1 MTCPGAPCLN
11 SLSALSLVWLTLC
24 GIWMQIP
31 PSVAWGLL
39 SAAVSFT
46 LSAGLQLSHIVL
58 VMCTIWEAILSFSTA
73 PMDGWVPSVVLTR
86 LWVPA
91 TCEQWAMYYP
101 AVSEFQSTAM
111 VCKLLWAARVAL
123 VEGLVTCLPG
133 LLWGW
138 RAGGERVRGILTV
151 FFLFRSRFRQRA
163 VIWTLLTS
171 VI

>member
-1 MTCPGAPCLN
+1 MWPAQGHPVWTHYP
-11 SLSALSLVWLTLC
+11 ALPLVWLTLW

-39 SAAVSFT
+39 SAALSFI

-58 VMCTIWEAILSFSTA
+58 VMCTICEAILSFSTA

-111 VCKLLWAARVAL
+111 VCKVLWAARAAL
-123 VEGLVTCLPG
+123 VESYLSARIAVRMV
-133 LLWGW
+133 GW
-138 RAGGERVRGILTV
+138 RWESQGYTRYLTV
-151 FFLFRSRFRQRA
+151 FFFSCSGIDSGKEL
-163 VIWTLLTS
+163 
-171 VI
+171 